1 MTPAHSEL
9 NGRQS
14 GCSVTVV
21 LGIGSNFGLK
31 FGQEHPIRV
40 LSPHSKTKDS
50 QINTSSNQIGQLI

>member
-50 QINTSSNQIGQLI
+50 QINTSSN